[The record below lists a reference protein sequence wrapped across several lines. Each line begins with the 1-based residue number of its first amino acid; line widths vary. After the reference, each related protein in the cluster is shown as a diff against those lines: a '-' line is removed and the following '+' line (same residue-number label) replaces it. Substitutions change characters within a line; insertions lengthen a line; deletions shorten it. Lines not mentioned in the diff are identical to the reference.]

1 MTLTKKR
8 IGRKRSNKTKKGG
21 HDWRHTP
28 KKNRRNR
35 ARGTRKTNK
44 TNK

>member
-21 HDWRHTP
+21 YDWRP
-28 KKNRRNR
+28 KNKKDR

-44 TNK
+44 TNKTNK